1 MRPFTASLVFVVLAL
16 GVFILAAVNFGV
28 AGLNMIAVGLVL
40 YMISHLVP

>member
-16 GVFILAAVNFGV
+16 VAFILASVGFSAPVN
-28 AGLNMIAVGLVL
+28 LIAVGLVL